1 MWYGEHVRM
10 ASEDRRD
17 KCSRSAKDTFC
28 LEATSFLFEII
39 NAADCLRDAK
49 TFTADPAL
57 CLEPRWRLL
66 RAIERCGGAPTLS
79 DLGRLLKISRQGARE
94 QALPLVQDGLLEL
107 FRPPDD
113 RRVWQV
119 MLTPKGRRALERQ
132 RTPDTVWMFTLLNGL
147 DPRTMRATQHVLRV
161 IRLRLEGYAR
171 DLSAASARR

>member
-1 MWYGEHVRM
+1 M
-10 ASEDRRD
+10 
-17 KCSRSAKDTFC
+17 
-28 LEATSFLFEII
+28 
-39 NAADCLRDAK
+39 
-49 TFTADPAL
+49 
-57 CLEPRWRLL
+57 L

-94 QALPLVQDGLLEL
+94 QTLPLVEEGLLEL
-107 FRPPDD
+107 FSPPDD

-119 MLTPKGRRALERQ
+119 MLTPKGRRALDRQ

-147 DPRTMRATQHVLRV
+147 DPRAMREAQHVLRV

>member
-1 MWYGEHVRM
+1 M
-10 ASEDRRD
+10 ASDDRRD
-17 KCSRSAKDTFC
+17 KRKRPANDTFR
-28 LEATSFLFEII
+28 LEATAFLFEII
-39 NAADCLRDAK
+39 NVANCLREAK

-57 CLEPRWRLL
+57 YLEPRWRLL

-94 QALPLVQDGLLEL
+94 QTLPLVEEGLLEL
-107 FRPPDD
+107 FSPPDD

-119 MLTPKGRRALERQ
+119 MLTPKGRRALDRQ

-147 DPRTMRATQHVLRV
+147 DPRAMREAQHVLRV
-161 IRLRLEGYAR
+161 IRLRLEGYAT